1 MIRPV
6 STYCVRMRI
15 RRGIARLGW
24 KISPWTHRSTVVPTD
39 GVGVLI
45 GAPHTS
51 NWDFILMLGI
61 AWDLGLKVKYLGK
74 HTLFKPPFGWVMRLL
89 GGIPV
94 DRSNPAGIVT
104 DIVDRVRSGE
114 GFYLVVTPEGTR
126 SSGRY
131 WKSGFHRIAVEAG
144 LPITLGYVD
153 RDTMTTGLGMTFV
166 PTGDVRKD
174 MDVVREFYQDKSGFR
189 PEFRTE
195 PRLREEER
203 AEGDGG
209 SPAEGSDQ
217 R

>member
-1 MIRPV
+1 MIRPG
-6 STYCVRMRI
+6 SPYCVRMRI

>member
-1 MIRPV
+1 
-6 STYCVRMRI
+6 MRI

-61 AWDLGLKVKYLGK
+61 AWDLGLKFKYLGK
-74 HTLFKPPFGWVMRLL
+74 HTLFKPPFGFVMRWL

-94 DRSNPAGIVT
+94 DRSNPAGIVA
-104 DIVDRVRSGE
+104 DIVERVRSGQ

-153 RDTMTTGLGMTFV
+153 RDTMTSGLGMTFV
-166 PTGDVRKD
+166 PTGDVRAD
-174 MDVVREFYQDKSGFR
+174 MDVVRAFYADKSGFR
-189 PEFRTE
+189 PELRTE
-195 PRLREEER
+195 PRLREEDR
-203 AEGDGG
+203 AAGEDVSGG
-209 SPAEGSDQ
+209 SGGSDQ
-217 R
+217 E

>member
-1 MIRPV
+1 
-6 STYCVRMRI
+6 MRI
-15 RRGIARLGW
+15 RRAIARLGW

-74 HTLFKPPFGWVMRLL
+74 HTLFKPPFGFIMRWL

-104 DIVDRVRSGE
+104 DIVERVRSGQ

-126 SSGRY
+126 SSGTY

-153 RDTMTTGLGMTFV
+153 RDTMTSGLGMTFV
-166 PTGDVRKD
+166 PTGDVRAD
-174 MDVVREFYQDKSGFR
+174 MDVVRAFYADKSGFR
-189 PEFRTE
+189 PELRTE
-195 PRLREEER
+195 PRLREEDR
-203 AEGDGG
+203 ASGED
-209 SPAEGSDQ
+209 AAYGSDGSHQ
-217 R
+217 E

>member
-1 MIRPV
+1 
-6 STYCVRMRI
+6 MRI

-74 HTLFKPPFGWVMRLL
+74 HTLFKPPFGFVMRWL

-104 DIVDRVRSGE
+104 DIVERVRSGQ

-153 RDTMTTGLGMTFV
+153 RDTMTSGLGMTFV
-166 PTGDVRKD
+166 PTGDVRAD
-174 MDVVREFYQDKSGFR
+174 MDVVRAFYADKSGFR
-189 PEFRTE
+189 PELRTE
-195 PRLREEER
+195 PRLREEDR
-203 AEGDGG
+203 AAGEDVSG
-209 SPAEGSDQ
+209 GSDQ
-217 R
+217 E

>member
-1 MIRPV
+1 
-6 STYCVRMRI
+6 MRI

-74 HTLFKPPFGWVMRLL
+74 HTLFKPPFGFVMRWL

-104 DIVDRVRSGE
+104 DIVERVRSGQ

-153 RDTMTTGLGMTFV
+153 RDTMTSGLGMTFV
-166 PTGDVRKD
+166 PTGDVRAD
-174 MDVVREFYQDKSGFR
+174 MDVVRAFYADKSGFR
-189 PEFRTE
+189 PELRTE
-195 PRLREEER
+195 PRLREEDR
-203 AEGDGG
+203 AAGEDGSGG
-209 SPAEGSDQ
+209 SRQE
-217 R
+217 

>member
-1 MIRPV
+1 
-6 STYCVRMRI
+6 MRI

-74 HTLFKPPFGWVMRLL
+74 HTLFKPPFGFVMRWL

-104 DIVDRVRSGE
+104 DIVERVRSGQ

-153 RDTMTTGLGMTFV
+153 RDTMTSGLGMTFV
-166 PTGDVRKD
+166 PTGDVRAD
-174 MDVVREFYQDKSGFR
+174 MDVVRAFYADKSGFR
-189 PEFRTE
+189 PELRTE
-195 PRLREEER
+195 PRLREEDR
-203 AEGDGG
+203 AAGEDVSGG
-209 SPAEGSDQ
+209 SGGSGGSDQ
-217 R
+217 E

>member
-1 MIRPV
+1 
-6 STYCVRMRI
+6 MRI

-74 HTLFKPPFGWVMRLL
+74 HTLFKPPFGFVMRWL

-104 DIVDRVRSGE
+104 DIVERVRSGQ

-153 RDTMTTGLGMTFV
+153 RDTMTSGLGMTFV
-166 PTGDVRKD
+166 PTGDVRAD
-174 MDVVREFYQDKSGFR
+174 MDVVRAFYADKSGFR
-189 PEFRTE
+189 PELRTE
-195 PRLREEER
+195 PRLREEDR
-203 AEGDGG
+203 AAGED
-209 SPAEGSDQ
+209 AADGSDGSDGSHQ
-217 R
+217 E

>member
-1 MIRPV
+1 
-6 STYCVRMRI
+6 MRI

-74 HTLFKPPFGWVMRLL
+74 HTLFKPPFGFVMRWL

-104 DIVDRVRSGE
+104 DIVERVRSGQ

-153 RDTMTTGLGMTFV
+153 RDTMTSGLGMTFV
-166 PTGDVRKD
+166 PTGDVRAD
-174 MDVVREFYQDKSGFR
+174 MDVVRAFYADKSGFR
-189 PEFRTE
+189 PELRTE
-195 PRLREEER
+195 PRLREEDR
-203 AEGDGG
+203 AAGEDVSGG
-209 SPAEGSDQ
+209 SGGSDQ
-217 R
+217 E

>member
-1 MIRPV
+1 
-6 STYCVRMRI
+6 MRI

-74 HTLFKPPFGWVMRLL
+74 HTLFKPPFGFVMRWL

-104 DIVDRVRSGE
+104 DIVERVRSGQ

-153 RDTMTTGLGMTFV
+153 RDTMTSGLGMTFV
-166 PTGDVRKD
+166 PTGDVRAD
-174 MDVVREFYQDKSGFR
+174 MDVVRAFYADKSGFR
-189 PEFRTE
+189 PELRTE
-195 PRLREEER
+195 PRLREEDR
-203 AEGDGG
+203 AAGEDGSGG
-209 SPAEGSDQ
+209 SGGSDQ
-217 R
+217 E

>member
-1 MIRPV
+1 
-6 STYCVRMRI
+6 MRI

-74 HTLFKPPFGWVMRLL
+74 HTLFKPPFGFVMRWL

-104 DIVDRVRSGE
+104 DIVERVRSGQ

-153 RDTMTTGLGMTFV
+153 RDTMTSGLGMTFV
-166 PTGDVRKD
+166 PTGDVRAD
-174 MDVVREFYQDKSGFR
+174 MDVVRAFYADKSGFR
-189 PEFRTE
+189 PELRTE
-195 PRLREEER
+195 PRLREEDR
-203 AEGDGG
+203 AAGEDAAD
-209 SPAEGSDQ
+209 SPHQE
-217 R
+217 